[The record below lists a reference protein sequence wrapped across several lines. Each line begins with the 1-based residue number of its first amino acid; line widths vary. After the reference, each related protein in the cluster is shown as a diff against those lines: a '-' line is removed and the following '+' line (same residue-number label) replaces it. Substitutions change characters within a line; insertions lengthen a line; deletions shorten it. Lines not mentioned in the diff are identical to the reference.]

1 MLLYNLS
8 NSTASTST
16 TRLKV
21 NIKNMVGTKTKDIK
35 DYTTEDHNTENI
47 IKVIVETRPERNII
61 SKTRKNIGL

>member
-35 DYTTEDHNTENI
+35 DYTAKDHNAEDI
-47 IKVIVETRPERNII
+47 IEIIVKTRPERNII
-61 SKTRKNIGL
+61 FITRKDIGL